1 MKTTVNQ
8 TDFIDAFKKLRPD
21 NFSYDGLVALYDY
34 LDDFEEDT
42 DEEIELDVIAFCCDY
57 SEYKDLEEYKKNY
70 SSINSVKD
78 IQDATTVIPIFK
90 TGRFITQNH

>member
-57 SEYKDLEEYKKNY
+57 SEWDNLEEYKNAGITKEEINKN
-70 SSINSVKD
+70 K
-78 IQDATTVIPIFK
+78 
-90 TGRFITQNH
+90 

>member
-1 MKTTVNQ
+1 MKTTVSR

-57 SEYKDLEEYKKNY
+57 SEYKDLEEYKQNY
-70 SSINSVKD
+70 SSINSIKD
-78 IQDATTVIPIFK
+78 IEDATTYIPISNSE
-90 TGRFITQNH
+90 RFITLNH